1 MYKYFMIAHAWYKEE
16 GGGRMKNWH
25 ITTVLCFCMIMF
37 SLWVMTGSVNQNDVD
52 TPIIPSGQTNER
64 VGENT
69 MFEQTIY
76 YRDCKE
82 SEVMR
87 EKASAK
93 VVGMTRDEVAKLY
106 HEWQIISFDKDLVA
120 LQLSVDGVCKEH
132 KKDQFVG
139 MRDGVVG
146 IYYGKP
152 NENAVLKE
160 ALEIDAA
167 TLIEQVQDALKN
179 GIPFQSEEEKLRILE
194 GIQAR

>member
-87 EKASAK
+87 EKASTK

>member
-1 MYKYFMIAHAWYKEE
+1 MYKYFAIAHAWNKEE
-16 GGGRMKNWH
+16 GGGKMKNRYLA
-25 ITTVLCFCMIMF
+25 ITFCFCMVMF
-37 SLWVMTGSVNQNDVD
+37 SLWVMTGSVNQTDVD

-69 MFEQTIY
+69 IFEQTIY

-93 VVGMTRDEVAKLY
+93 VIGMTRGEVEKLY
-106 HEWQIISFDKDLVA
+106 HEWQITSFDNEVVT
-120 LQLSVDGVCKEH
+120 LQISVDGVCKEH

-139 MRDGVVG
+139 LKDGVVG

-160 ALEIDAA
+160 SLTIDAA
-167 TLIEQVQDALKN
+167 MLVEQVQEALKN
-179 GIPFQSEEEKLRILE
+179 GIPFQTEEEKLRILE

>member
-1 MYKYFMIAHAWYKEE
+1 
-16 GGGRMKNWH
+16 MKNRY
-25 ITTVLCFCMIMF
+25 IAVVFCFCMMMF
-37 SLWVMTGSVNQNDVD
+37 SLWVMTGNVNQTDVD
-52 TPIIPSGQTNER
+52 TPTIPSGQTNER

-69 MFEQTIY
+69 IFEQTIY

-93 VVGMTRDEVAKLY
+93 VIGMTRGEVADLY
-106 HEWQIISFDKDLVA
+106 HEWQITSFDNEMVA

-160 ALEIDAA
+160 PLSIDAEM
-167 TLIEQVQDALKN
+167 LVEQVEEALKN
-179 GIPFQSEEEKLRILE
+179 GIPFRSEEEKLRILE

>member
-1 MYKYFMIAHAWYKEE
+1 
-16 GGGRMKNWH
+16 MKNRYLA
-25 ITTVLCFCMIMF
+25 ITFCFCMVMF
-37 SLWVMTGSVNQNDVD
+37 SLWVMTGSVNQTDVD

-69 MFEQTIY
+69 IFEQTIY

-93 VVGMTRDEVAKLY
+93 VIGMTRGEVEKLY
-106 HEWQIISFDKDLVA
+106 HEWQITSFDNEVVT
-120 LQLSVDGVCKEH
+120 LQISVDGVCKEH

-139 MRDGVVG
+139 LKDGVVG

-160 ALEIDAA
+160 SLTIDAA
-167 TLIEQVQDALKN
+167 MLVEQVQEALKN
-179 GIPFQSEEEKLRILE
+179 GIPFQTEEEKLRILE

>member
-1 MYKYFMIAHAWYKEE
+1 
-16 GGGRMKNWH
+16 
-25 ITTVLCFCMIMF
+25 
-37 SLWVMTGSVNQNDVD
+37 
-52 TPIIPSGQTNER
+52 
-64 VGENT
+64 
-69 MFEQTIY
+69 
-76 YRDCKE
+76 
-82 SEVMR
+82 MR

>member
-1 MYKYFMIAHAWYKEE
+1 
-16 GGGRMKNWH
+16 MKNWH